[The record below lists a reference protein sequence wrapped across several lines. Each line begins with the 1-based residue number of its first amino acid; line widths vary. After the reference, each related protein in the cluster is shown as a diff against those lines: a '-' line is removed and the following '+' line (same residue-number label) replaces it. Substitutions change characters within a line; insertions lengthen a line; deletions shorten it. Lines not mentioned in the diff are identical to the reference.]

1 MHGTDLFVARVRQ
14 GWGGDTVSAERPA
27 AVGASKPEPH
37 PEAQEL
43 RSRIRLELLR
53 LDDSDRALAA
63 LDVLVGRLEQA
74 ELSVDLYEAMSKA
87 IERALF
93 GDDLGRS
100 RDELVER
107 AEQAREALG
116 VPPPG
121 GPDS

>member
-1 MHGTDLFVARVRQ
+1 
-14 GWGGDTVSAERPA
+14 
-27 AVGASKPEPH
+27 
-37 PEAQEL
+37 
-43 RSRIRLELLR
+43 
-53 LDDSDRALAA
+53 
-63 LDVLVGRLEQA
+63 
-74 ELSVDLYEAMSKA
+74 
-87 IERALF
+87 LF

>member
-1 MHGTDLFVARVRQ
+1 VMDSREALVEKALRFYADESNWDEEPYEGYSRASFDQGQIAREALGVPPPPQ
-14 GWGGDTVSAERPA
+14 EACSGCA
-27 AVGASKPEPH
+27 AQRK
-37 PEAQEL
+37 
-43 RSRIRLELLR
+43 
-53 LDDSDRALAA
+53 

-116 VPPPG
+116 
-121 GPDS
+121 